1 MEHLIFRFKGRIML
15 KYTQFKFC
23 PRCGKESIS
32 LLEEN
37 GMICSSCGLK
47 YFHNTAA
54 AVGGII
60 VSPQGIVL
68 AERAHEP
75 SKGKLD
81 IPGGFT
87 DYNESLETTLYREL
101 LEELGIKVTKYRY
114 IASFPNEYQYS
125 GITYFTADAIFLVAW
140 EESFKL
146 VPNDEIAK
154 IHYIDIHSFDIDE
167 LAFAST
173 RKAFKLIVDNEILS

>member
-1 MEHLIFRFKGRIML
+1 M
-15 KYTQFKFC
+15 
-23 PRCGKESIS
+23 S
-32 LLEEN
+32 
-37 GMICSSCGLK
+37 CSSCGLK

-60 VSPQGIVL
+60 VSPQGVLL

-81 IPGGFT
+81 VPGGFT
-87 DYNESLETTLYREL
+87 DYNESLEDTLRREL
-101 LEELGIKVTKYRY
+101 FEELGIKVTKYRY

-125 GITYFTADAIFLVAW
+125 GITYFTADAIFLVDW
-140 EESFKL
+140 EETFKM

-154 IHYIDIHSFDIDE
+154 IHFVEIQRLDVNN

-173 RKAFKLIVDNEILS
+173 RRAFKYIVDNGILS